1 MNTLKRIRLLKEFS
15 QGKLAADTGLSR
27 QVISNLERGA
37 SRGYPETW
45 KRIAKALDVTVDEIL
60 EDPEAEPPRERSVE
74 QSAGTVEG
82 SEEEERR
89 RSVRTREAILD
100 WENVL
105 EALATRYRDAERELR
120 EAEPGVFPNEIID
133 VAVDAGHHRR
143 LLSREADEVKAAPGV
158 NAATEKI
165 RAVSARV
172 ERMIEQQFDPM
183 DEAHARHIAR
193 FKTAGT
199 SGDAAALAS

>member
-1 MNTLKRIRLLKEFS
+1 MNTLKRTRLLKEVS

-60 EDPEAEPPRERSVE
+60 EAPEAEPPRERSVE

-82 SEEEERR
+82 SEEERR

-100 WENVL
+100 WEAIL
-105 EALATRYRDAERELR
+105 EDLATRYRDAEREFR
-120 EAEPGVFPNEIID
+120 MAEPGVFPNEVID
-133 VAVDAGHHRR
+133 VAVDVGRHLR
-143 LLSREADEVKAAPGV
+143 LLSREANEVKEAPGV

-165 RAVSARV
+165 RDASARV

-193 FKTAGT
+193 FKTAGA